1 MQGLAATSPDLVRC
15 LVEFPFGDIY
25 PRPGLDLKTRE
36 MLTVA
41 ALTVIGYA
49 QAELK
54 EHIRGAMNV
63 GCTRNEI
70 LEIILRH
77 PDTLDVFVWR
87 TAGPLRYASRMN
99 LDACLQETAHT
110 LEALP
115 AIRPQIDRAGDLI
128 LGTLK
133 AGRKLLLCGNG
144 GSAAEAQHFATELAG
159 RYFKTRR
166 PLPAVALTADGTL
179 LSCIGND
186 FKFEDV
192 FARQLEGLAEP
203 GDLVVVFTSSGNSPN
218 ILRAL
223 ETAKRLKLASLAFLG
238 RGGGKAKGL
247 ATCELIIP
255 GESGRTAQ
263 EAHLVLLHYFCERI
277 DAELK

>member
-1 MQGLAATSPDLVRC
+1 M
-15 LVEFPFGDIY
+15 
-25 PRPGLDLKTRE
+25 
-36 MLTVA
+36 
-41 ALTVIGYA
+41 
-49 QAELK
+49 
-54 EHIRGAMNV
+54 
-63 GCTRNEI
+63 
-70 LEIILRH
+70 
-77 PDTLDVFVWR
+77 
-87 TAGPLRYASRMN
+87 RMN
-99 LDACLQETAHT
+99 FDACLQETVRT

-115 AIRPQIDRAGDLI
+115 AIRPQIDQAGDMI
-128 LGTLK
+128 LRTLE

-159 RYFKTRR
+159 RYFTTRR

-192 FARQLEGLAEP
+192 FARQIEGLAEP

-223 ETAKRLKLASLAFLG
+223 ETAKRLKLDSLAFLG

-255 GESGRTAQ
+255 GPSGRTAQ
-263 EAHLVLLHYFCERI
+263 EAHLFLLHCLCERI
-277 DAELK
+277 DAELA